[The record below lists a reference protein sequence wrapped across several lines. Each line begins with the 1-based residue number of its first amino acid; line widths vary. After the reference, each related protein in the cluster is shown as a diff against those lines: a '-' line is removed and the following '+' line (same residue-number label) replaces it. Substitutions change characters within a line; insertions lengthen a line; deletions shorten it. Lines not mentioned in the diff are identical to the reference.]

1 MSGVPQSQY
10 FPFPLKPKG
19 LYVLAWIA
27 CVLSALGLRIH
38 ESSIKMLMSLTYELF
53 FINNAID
60 IPN

>member
-1 MSGVPQSQY
+1 MSGVPQCQY
-10 FPFPLKPKG
+10 FSFPLKPKG
-19 LYVLAWIA
+19 LCILAWIA

-38 ESSIKMLMSLTYELF
+38 DSSINMRMSLTYELF